1 MCALWNAP
9 KSRSAADKR
18 ARSLATG
25 VLRDALDQRAK
36 FRIVFGDG
44 VTSLTDVAATLA
56 GFNGVGLT
64 LEISAMGKASQAFV
78 GAPVTCYL
86 RLRGTS
92 PGSENFQQFA
102 TNVTAVGMRE
112 NGSVGFTLAMPTE
125 ILPSQQRRSVR
136 VLGGVERLPALLVWR
151 ELPAGADITTATPVL
166 RCTAKDQPTPPAQA
180 HTRVENISAC
190 GLRML
195 VHNALMSRQ
204 LPHQETGET
213 FTFYFKAVGEDE
225 SKVFLAQAALRN
237 LFSDPQQ
244 GVTSLG
250 FEFTAEGRLNR
261 DKKLVWTPLADN
273 TLPGLGPF
281 IFKWNLL
288 DFYRDKRV
296 E

>member
-1 MCALWNAP
+1 MSSSQSGWPGSARLWAIC
-9 KSRSAADKR
+9 RR
-18 ARSLATG
+18 
-25 VLRDALDQRAK
+25 VC
-36 FRIVFGDG
+36 
-44 VTSLTDVAATLA
+44 SLTS
-56 GFNGVGLT
+56 
-64 LEISAMGKASQAFV
+64 E
-78 GAPVTCYL
+78 PV
-86 RLRGTS
+86 RL
-92 PGSENFQQFA
+92 
-102 TNVTAVGMRE
+102 
-112 NGSVGFTLAMPTE
+112 
-125 ILPSQQRRSVR
+125 
-136 VLGGVERLPALLVWR
+136 
-151 ELPAGADITTATPVL
+151 
-166 RCTAKDQPTPPAQA
+166 
-180 HTRVENISAC
+180 H
-190 GLRML
+190 
-195 VHNALMSRQ
+195 MSRQ